1 MREAIRCCIA
11 CILPCGALDV
21 VRVVHA
27 NGRVEEIRAA
37 VTAGD
42 VMRAHPDHVLR
53 RPPNGAEATKAV
65 TLPPDAELERGRIY
79 FLVPVE
85 TTAAARRRRKGRRRK
100 TKAADSDGAS
110 AAAAA
115 GKAMRDLNERYLSE
129 ILSEKVSTG
138 YIERRRGRVA
148 VWRPHLD
155 SISETSMEL

>member
-27 NGRVEEIRAA
+27 TGRVEEIRGA

-42 VMRAHPDHVLR
+42 VMRAHPLHVLR
-53 RPPNGAEATKAV
+53 RPPDGAEATKAV

-79 FLVPVE
+79 FLAPVE
-85 TTAAARRRRKGRRRK
+85 TAARRRRRR
-100 TKAADSDGAS
+100 KAADSDGAAV
-110 AAAAA
+110 AAAAD
-115 GKAMRDLNERYLSE
+115 KAMRELNEQYLYE
-129 ILSEKVSTG
+129 ILSEKPSAG
-138 YIERRRGRVA
+138 YRERRRGRVG